1 MSGSGSVFCAE
12 EVAAVAAVALDG
24 WRAVHRYKCCSQSK
38 CSGTIIHADT
48 VRQSPAQLCT
58 PHFSLSV
65 ILCLYPTRDLGRDV
79 IDGADE
85 DGAPTPYPPTA
96 VYTEC
101 FSLNPWS
108 DD

>member
-1 MSGSGSVFCAE
+1 MAGELES
-12 EVAAVAAVALDG
+12 

-38 CSGTIIHADT
+38 QGGTIIHADT

-65 ILCLYPTRDLGRDV
+65 VLCLYPTRDLGLDV

-85 DGAPTPYPPTA
+85 DGAPPPHRCLHRALFHRTLG
-96 VYTEC
+96 VTTEVQ
-101 FSLNPWS
+101 
-108 DD
+108 